1 MQKDSAAD
9 IELNLKKKARRRLV
23 GAIAMVIL
31 MVILLPI
38 LLKDR
43 TAAVS
48 QDDVKISIQ
57 HEETAA
63 AATFAPAAPTD
74 FDSNVVPDEKTPIE
88 KAPEISAPQVKQAEP
103 ASAPAAAKP
112 EVVQDDPEAAK
123 PQAPAK
129 PTKPVDA
136 PKGNAAKDNAA
147 KGQFFVQIGV
157 FSEMANVKQLQSKLT
172 SLGYQSKIEKI
183 STPKGEK
190 IRLRSQVFDSR
201 NEAAIAL
208 QNIKEAGLTGMV
220 VSQ

>member
-23 GAIAMVIL
+23 GAIAMVVL
-31 MVILLPI
+31 MVILLPV

-43 TAAVS
+43 TAGVS

-57 HEETAA
+57 HEDVVSPVEMTP
-63 AATFAPAAPTD
+63 TAPTD
-74 FDSNVVPDEKTPIE
+74 FDSNVVPAEKPATEQSSVDSVAQAKPSDTTSSVPPAAPAKPAPIE
-88 KAPEISAPQVKQAEP
+88 
-103 ASAPAAAKP
+103 
-112 EVVQDDPEAAK
+112 DPEAAATVQQPK
-123 PQAPAK
+123 PAK
-129 PTKPVDA
+129 PVDT
-136 PKGNAAKDNAA
+136 PKDNAA

-157 FSEMANVKQLQSKLT
+157 FSEMTNVKQLQSKLT
-172 SLGYQSKIEKI
+172 SLGYQSKTEKI